1 MKQLFSLLIVALLSV
16 SASYASES
24 PATPAAFI
32 SFNTSYPKAQE
43 IKWSKVDS
51 YEKVNFKMDGQEQTA
66 FFTQDG
72 EWIATTRNIPLE
84 QLPKALKENLKNEMN
99 DFWITDLIIMSTG
112 SGDTYYVQLENA
124 DSKLIKQ
131 SVSGKRWTSF
141 TKR

>member
-1 MKQLFSLLIVALLSV
+1 MLYYQYQQV
-16 SASYASES
+16 
-24 PATPAAFI
+24 TPPNPLQPQQRFI

-43 IKWSKVDS
+43 IKWSKIDS

-72 EWIATTRNIPLE
+72 EWIATTRNISLE